1 MLEPKTHSFIVKVW
15 LDEIGDDRRAVWR
28 GHITHV
34 PTGSR
39 RSFDR
44 LATIVGVI
52 APYLAALGVQ
62 VGLGDRL
69 CAWVGRPRRRR
80 RRAER

>member
-15 LDEIGDDRRAVWR
+15 LDEIGDDGRAVWR

-34 PTGSR
+34 ATGSR

-44 LATIVGVI
+44 LATIVCVI
-52 APYLAALGVQ
+52 APYLASLGVQ
-62 VGLGDRL
+62 MALGDRL
-69 CAWVGRPRRRR
+69 CGWVGRRRGRQT
-80 RRAER
+80 ER